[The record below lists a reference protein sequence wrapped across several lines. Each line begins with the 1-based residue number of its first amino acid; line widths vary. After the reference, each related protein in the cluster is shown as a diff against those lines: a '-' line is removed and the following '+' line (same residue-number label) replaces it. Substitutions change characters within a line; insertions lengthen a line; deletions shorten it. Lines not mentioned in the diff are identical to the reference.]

1 MKTAVIKTGGKQYI
15 VAEGD
20 AIRVEKLAGEKGTV
34 VSFSDVFLV
43 ADGDTVAVGTPI
55 VSGAKVEGVVEEQGR
70 ADKVIGIKYKPKV
83 RYRKKFGHRQ
93 EFTKVKITK
102 IT

>member
-1 MKTAVIKTGGKQYI
+1 MAKNNRNSVMVFCAHSDDQMFGAGGALAKYAREGGKIFTVVFSFGEYSHPWLRKRVTI
-15 VAEGD
+15 E
-20 AIRVEKLAGEKGTV
+20 IRVEE
-34 VSFSDVFLV
+34 S
-43 ADGDTVAVGTPI
+43 
-55 VSGAKVEGVVEEQGR
+55 QR